1 MNTIFS
7 KASEAERETI
17 IFQYTNWESVADG
30 YQNQYQVGQ
39 AVGDHFFICP
49 TNEYAQGMT
58 ERGASVKYYY
68 FTHRTSTSLWG
79 EWMGVLHA
87 DEIEYI
93 FGQPINKSLQYRER
107 ERELSRRMV
116 HAVSEFARTGNPAP
130 EGETW
135 PEYSKENPVYYI
147 FNAEDEGSKGDE
159 KQKADKLG
167 KGPMATACAFWN
179 DYLPRLRTWAEPQNL
194 PCMNLE
200 DSSRTSTSTHI
211 SAPSMSIA
219 MLVLLLAT
227 HLLTGM

>member
-1 MNTIFS
+1 
-7 KASEAERETI
+7 
-17 IFQYTNWESVADG
+17 
-30 YQNQYQVGQ
+30 
-39 AVGDHFFICP
+39 
-49 TNEYAQGMT
+49 
-58 ERGASVKYYY
+58 
-68 FTHRTSTSLWG
+68 RTSTSLWG

-130 EGETW
+130 DGETW

-147 FNAEDEGSKGDE
+147 FNAEGEGSKEDE
-159 KQKADKLG
+159 KQKVEKLG

-179 DYLPRLRTWAEPQNL
+179 DYLPRLRMWAEPQNL

-211 SAPSMSIA
+211 SAPSKSIA

-227 HLLTGM
+227 NLLTGM